1 MPLPSNIAY
10 TDSVVN
16 TAGRGEI
23 GIIVNQL
30 KTRDIN
36 NVKASQIV
44 MQMFGCFGNFYNKQ
58 TNKQTYYY
66 IKPNS
71 SLTGC
76 EGVCG
81 GFSRPCVMGR
91 EEPLPFVALKK
102 ITKSI
107 K

>member
-36 NVKASQIV
+36 NVKALQIV
-44 MQMFGCFGNFYNKQ
+44 MQMFGCFGNFYIKQTNKQ
-58 TNKQTYYY
+58 TNKQTLLY
-66 IKPNS
+66 K
-71 SLTGC
+71 
-76 EGVCG
+76 
-81 GFSRPCVMGR
+81 
-91 EEPLPFVALKK
+91 A
-102 ITKSI
+102 
-107 K
+107 